1 MDKNACSATPA
12 ASPAPALAETC
23 PAGNVHVV
31 TKVDE
36 DVILNV
42 ERGLRG
48 RK

>member
-1 MDKNACSATPA
+1 MDATACSATPA
-12 ASPAPALAETC
+12 ASPSPALAETC
-23 PAGNVHVV
+23 PAGNVAVV

-42 ERGLRG
+42 ERGLRD